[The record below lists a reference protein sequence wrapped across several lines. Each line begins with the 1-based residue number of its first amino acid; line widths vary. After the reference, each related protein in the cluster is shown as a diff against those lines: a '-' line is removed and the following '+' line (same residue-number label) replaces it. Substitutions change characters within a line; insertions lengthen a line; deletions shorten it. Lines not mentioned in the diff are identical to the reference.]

1 MDSDNNQSLNSNNTP
16 EQPEQT
22 TPDVEMSEPIVT
34 PEEAESVAENIEV
47 RINNSSNTSTEA
59 PEETLA
65 SGSEPE
71 QLEPDEPILDALDE
85 IENQPETTNLPP
97 LSTEPQKK
105 SKKKLIITIIAILL
119 FVGLVGVL
127 YLLFRP
133 KDPNAVVTK
142 SIEKLSKQSA
152 IVTEG
157 NISYE
162 GGSDVNFNPFIFKK
176 LDAKITSQ
184 ASIPGSSKIDLN
196 ITTANDQDFS
206 VSLEGV
212 MDAEGVIYLK
222 TNEIRSLISAVADQL
237 DFDSKKLEAYK
248 PYSELIAS
256 SADLNELLQNLPQVS
271 STVDPDTAFYGSIFY
286 ELDQIFT
293 DFDNK
298 WWKISSPEITDLIAK
313 EFDQD
318 QKTIDQ
324 NKKSYACTISAF
336 KKLTTSGPE
345 FFEKY
350 KENPFLTAVEYTESA
365 VKPTAGGRLYQTTL
379 DPAKAGKVINAL
391 SFNQEFASC
400 MGNKE
405 LKISTFTISEGEYN
419 SEKMPP
425 VIFEIDP
432 IHSEFKRIIFS
443 EEDPAGTSVV
453 DLKLAPSSS
462 DAAIPAETESFID
475 FAKTTIL
482 PKARG
487 YLRLFGL
494 SK

>member
-1 MDSDNNQSLNSNNTP
+1 MDSDNSQSLNSNNTP

-34 PEEAESVAENIEV
+34 PEEAESVTENIEV

-85 IENQPETTNLPP
+85 IENQPEITNLPP

-105 SKKKLIITIIAILL
+105 SKKKLIIAIIVVLL
-119 FVGLVGVL
+119 LAGLVGVL
-127 YLLFRP
+127 YLLFGP
-133 KDPNAVVTK
+133 KDPNTVVTN
-142 SIEKLSKQSA
+142 SIKKLSEQTPLVAEGS
-152 IVTEG
+152 IV
-157 NISYE
+157 YE
-162 GGSDVNFNPFIFKK
+162 GEGAAGPFSFKRVV
-176 LDAKITSQ
+176 ANITSQ

-222 TNEIRSLISAVADQL
+222 TNEIRSLISTVADQL

-271 STVDPDTAFYGSIFY
+271 STVDPDIAFYGSIFY